1 MRSSSFVFGG
11 PVPPAYLEAVC
22 EVCDIFMSPEYAI
35 LAESLHSNIA
45 LLVDGL
51 AGRGISCLGGKTP
64 IVTLVIGDEE
74 NALRAGKDLYNM
86 GYYVQSVTF
95 PAVEYHKAVLR
106 IQVNANHR
114 KQDLDG
120 LVEAVAAVI
129 GKVQENRRAA

>member
-1 MRSSSFVFGG
+1 
-11 PVPPAYLEAVC
+11 
-22 EVCDIFMSPEYAI
+22 
-35 LAESLHSNIA
+35 
-45 LLVDGL
+45 
-51 AGRGISCLGGKTP
+51 
-64 IVTLVIGDEE
+64 
-74 NALRAGKDLYNM
+74 M

-120 LVEAVAAVI
+120 LVEALAAVI